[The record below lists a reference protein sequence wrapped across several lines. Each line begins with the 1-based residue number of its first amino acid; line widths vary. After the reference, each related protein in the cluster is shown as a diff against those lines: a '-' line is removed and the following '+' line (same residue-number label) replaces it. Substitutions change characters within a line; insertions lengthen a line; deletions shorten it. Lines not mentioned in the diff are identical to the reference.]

1 MLIVLCFFFLMLRRP
16 PRSTR
21 TDTLFPYTTLFRSSV
36 QCQSDSP
43 VKTLDRLDVQ
53 RMGEEIAIFAE
64 ARSFLHHQVRSMVG
78 CLSLVGRGKWS
89 ADDLEAAL
97 RARDRSALGL
107 NAPPDGLYFMAAR
120 YPD

>member
-1 MLIVLCFFFLMLRRP
+1 MHLAAQRLVGHHDF
-16 PRSTR
+16 
-21 TDTLFPYTTLFRSSV
+21 TTFRSV

-97 RARDRSALGL
+97 RARDQIGRASCRERVCQ
-107 NAPPDGLYFMAAR
+107 YV
-120 YPD
+120 